1 MQSSTVTV
9 IRNHLRDSDAELRQY
24 LAMKSERLRFRART
38 VEDIGDNFAKLN
50 FRLLAQSSWPKALG
64 LKLVS

>member
-1 MQSSTVTV
+1 MSGA
-9 IRNHLRDSDAELRQY
+9 IRDADANHLRDSDAELRQY

-50 FRLLAQSSWPKALG
+50 FRLLLLA
-64 LKLVS
+64 

>member
-1 MQSSTVTV
+1 V
-9 IRNHLRDSDAELRQY
+9 ELRQY